1 MKKSVKFALLGLAA
15 AGALLMAGCGDD
27 KGAAKSAASGEAQ
40 QGQLMETI
48 KKRGKIIVGTSSGYP
63 PYVFVDSGSAD
74 KKVIGLDIEMCQQL
88 ADKLGVNMEVQ
99 DMGFSALLSSVTAGK
114 VDIAVGGVSPTPER
128 EKVMAFSD
136 KYLPTEQKLL
146 VLKKNQH
153 VYKTAADLKGKTIG
167 AEKSTTQEATAQ
179 KVEGA
184 KALGL
189 SSVPDA
195 ILQLKNEKLDGI
207 VLEGVVAKQYLIFN
221 DDLALADVQFE
232 GAKKVSAVAMKMGN
246 DDLMKIIN
254 EIIKKD
260 TESGQF
266 EKWVDQYSKI
276 AVEKAKYGY
285 RSLLVHI
292 LHKSADSMKEAALF
306 YQQKGLRLKS
316 TRYRIDY
323 LLHACGAFRK
333 WKNKRNRISKNCEN

>member
-1 MKKSVKFALLGLAA
+1 MKKSIKFALLGLAA
-15 AGALLMAGCGDD
+15 ASALAMAGCGDD
-27 KGAAKSAASGEAQ
+27 KKAEAPAASGQ
-40 QGQLMETI
+40 QGQSALMETI
-48 KKRGKIIVGTSSGYP
+48 KKRGKLIVGTSSGYP
-63 PYVFVDSGSAD
+63 PYVFVDATSAD
-74 KKVIGLDIEMCQQL
+74 KQVIGLDIEMCKQI
-88 ADKLGVNMEVQ
+88 AEKLGVPMEVQ

-136 KYLPTEQKLL
+136 LYLPTEQKLL

-153 VYKTAADLKGKTIG
+153 VFKTAADLKGKTLG

-184 KALGL
+184 SAMGL

-232 GAKKVSAVAMKMGN
+232 GAKKVSAVAMKQGN
-246 DDLMKIIN
+246 DDVMKIVN
-254 EIIKKD
+254 EVIKQD

-266 EKWVDQYSKI
+266 EKWVDEYSKI
-276 AVEKAKYGY
+276 AVEKAK
-285 RSLLVHI
+285 
-292 LHKSADSMKEAALF
+292 
-306 YQQKGLRLKS
+306 
-316 TRYRIDY
+316 
-323 LLHACGAFRK
+323 
-333 WKNKRNRISKNCEN
+333 

>member
-1 MKKSVKFALLGLAA
+1 
-15 AGALLMAGCGDD
+15 
-27 KGAAKSAASGEAQ
+27 
-40 QGQLMETI
+40 
-48 KKRGKIIVGTSSGYP
+48 
-63 PYVFVDSGSAD
+63 
-74 KKVIGLDIEMCQQL
+74 
-88 ADKLGVNMEVQ
+88 
-99 DMGFSALLSSVTAGK
+99 
-114 VDIAVGGVSPTPER
+114 
-128 EKVMAFSD
+128 MAFSD

-153 VYKTAADLKGKTIG
+153 VYKTAADLKGKIIG

-221 DDLALADVQFE
+221 DDL
-232 GAKKVSAVAMKMGN
+232 
-246 DDLMKIIN
+246 MKIIN

-276 AVEKAKYGY
+276 AVEKAK
-285 RSLLVHI
+285 
-292 LHKSADSMKEAALF
+292 
-306 YQQKGLRLKS
+306 
-316 TRYRIDY
+316 
-323 LLHACGAFRK
+323 
-333 WKNKRNRISKNCEN
+333 

>member
-1 MKKSVKFALLGLAA
+1 MKTCVKLALLGACA
-15 AGALLMAGCGDD
+15 AGAFLLSGCGDS
-27 KGAAKSAASGEAQ
+27 KPAASSAAASSAAAP

-48 KKRGKIIVGTSSGYP
+48 KKRGKLIVGTSSGYP
-63 PYVFVDSGSAD
+63 PYVFVDSQSAA
-74 KKVIGLDIEMCQQL
+74 KAVIGLDIEMCKQISE
-88 ADKLGVNMEVQ
+88 KLGVPMEVQ
-99 DMGFSALLSSVTAGK
+99 DMGFSALLSSVTSGK

-128 EKVMAFSD
+128 EKAMAFSD
-136 KYLPTEQKLL
+136 QYLPTEQKLL

-153 VYKTAADLKGKTIG
+153 VFKTAADLKGKTIG

-207 VLEGVVAKQYLIFN
+207 VLEGVVAKQYLVFN

-232 GAKKVSAVAMKMGN
+232 GAKKVSAVALQKGN
-246 DDLMKIIN
+246 DDLVKIIN
-254 EIIKKD
+254 EIIKQD

-266 EKWVDQYSKI
+266 DKWVDEYSKI
-276 AVEKAKYGY
+276 AVEKAK
-285 RSLLVHI
+285 
-292 LHKSADSMKEAALF
+292 
-306 YQQKGLRLKS
+306 
-316 TRYRIDY
+316 
-323 LLHACGAFRK
+323 
-333 WKNKRNRISKNCEN
+333 

>member
-1 MKKSVKFALLGLAA
+1 MKKSVKALLLGAA
-15 AGALLMAGCGDD
+15 FIGALAVSGCDGSSAPAKSD
-27 KGAAKSAASGEAQ
+27 AAKSAP
-40 QGQLMETI
+40 QGNLMETI
-48 KKRGKIIVGTSSGYP
+48 KKRGKLIVGTSSGYP
-63 PYVFVDSGSAD
+63 PYVFVDSESPD
-74 KKVIGLDIEMCQQL
+74 KNVIGLDMELCKQI
-88 ADKLGVNMEVQ
+88 ADKLGVKMEVQ

-153 VYKTAADLKGKTIG
+153 VYKSMADLKGKTIG

-221 DDLALADVQFE
+221 DDLSLADVQFQ
-232 GAKKVSAVAMKMGN
+232 GANKVSAVALKKGN
-246 DDLMKIIN
+246 DDLVKIIN

-266 EKWVDQYSKI
+266 EKWVDEYSRI
-276 AVEKAKYGY
+276 AVEKAK
-285 RSLLVHI
+285 
-292 LHKSADSMKEAALF
+292 K
-306 YQQKGLRLKS
+306 
-316 TRYRIDY
+316 
-323 LLHACGAFRK
+323 
-333 WKNKRNRISKNCEN
+333 

>member
-1 MKKSVKFALLGLAA
+1 MKKSVKALLLGAA
-15 AGALLMAGCGDD
+15 FIGALAVSGCGGSSAPARSD
-27 KGAAKSAASGEAQ
+27 AAKSAP
-40 QGQLMETI
+40 QGNLMETI
-48 KKRGKIIVGTSSGYP
+48 KKRGKLIVGTSSGYP
-63 PYVFVDSGSAD
+63 PYVFVDSESPD
-74 KKVIGLDIEMCQQL
+74 KNVIGLDMEMCKQI
-88 ADKLGVNMEVQ
+88 ADKLGVKMEVQ

-136 KYLPTEQKLL
+136 QYLPTEQKLL

-153 VYKTAADLKGKTIG
+153 VYKSMADLKGKTIG

-184 KALGL
+184 NALGL

-221 DDLALADVQFE
+221 DDLALADVQFQ
-232 GAKKVSAVAMKMGN
+232 GANKVSAVALKKGN
-246 DDLMKIIN
+246 DDLVKIIN

-266 EKWVDQYSKI
+266 EKWVDEYSRI
-276 AVEKAKYGY
+276 AVEKAK
-285 RSLLVHI
+285 
-292 LHKSADSMKEAALF
+292 K
-306 YQQKGLRLKS
+306 
-316 TRYRIDY
+316 
-323 LLHACGAFRK
+323 
-333 WKNKRNRISKNCEN
+333 

>member
-1 MKKSVKFALLGLAA
+1 MKKSLKILLFGAALI
-15 AGALLMAGCGDD
+15 GALTASGCGSSSAPAKSD
-27 KGAAKSAASGEAQ
+27 AAKSTAQ
-40 QGQLMETI
+40 GSLMETI
-48 KKRGKIIVGTSSGYP
+48 KKRGKLIVGTSSGYP
-63 PYVFVDSGSAD
+63 PYVIVDSESPD
-74 KKVIGLDIEMCQQL
+74 KSVIGLDMEMSKQI
-88 ADKLGVNMEVQ
+88 ADKLGVKMEVQ
-99 DMGFSALLSSVTAGK
+99 DMGFSALLSSVTTGK

-136 KYLPTEQKLL
+136 RYLPTEQKLL

-153 VYKTAADLKGKTIG
+153 VYKSMADLKGKTIG

-221 DDLALADVQFE
+221 DDLALADVQFKD
-232 GAKKVSAVAMKMGN
+232 AKKISAVALKQGN
-246 DDLMKIIN
+246 DDLVKIIN

-266 EKWVDQYSKI
+266 EKWVDEYSRI
-276 AVEKAKYGY
+276 AVEKAK
-285 RSLLVHI
+285 
-292 LHKSADSMKEAALF
+292 K
-306 YQQKGLRLKS
+306 
-316 TRYRIDY
+316 
-323 LLHACGAFRK
+323 
-333 WKNKRNRISKNCEN
+333 

>member
-88 ADKLGVNMEVQ
+88 ADKLGVKMEVQ

-153 VYKTAADLKGKTIG
+153 VYKTAADLKDKTIG

-276 AVEKAKYGY
+276 AVEKAK
-285 RSLLVHI
+285 
-292 LHKSADSMKEAALF
+292 
-306 YQQKGLRLKS
+306 
-316 TRYRIDY
+316 
-323 LLHACGAFRK
+323 
-333 WKNKRNRISKNCEN
+333 